1 MLNQI
6 KVDIIKRKSNNVY
19 SMEENPE
26 KRWIEQGIADIE
38 FYLNTDDIGEHAAM
52 VAKIADEAII
62 TLQEN
67 GIDIYIDSDL
77 TIYDALQDVK
87 NQINEIERLKR
98 NQIIK
103 GELVNYAQPYNDWQS
118 LAQSNRQKKEL
129 QHRREML
136 SFVLELSESAVLHDR
151 ERFTQIFASII
162 VSYDI
167 EQDDRVEL
175 LKLAHQYIGDFGI
188 DLSMMDVMQTLRDY
202 ADNMNELKE
211 IRFYFDRSAWSIL
224 NKIAQVV
231 DQAGEEIMNHQ
242 VWNFFVEKIIE
253 RSILRYANFTYFDQI
268 DDDIYDLADEIGI
281 PAELVQELIKDVT
294 E

>member
-6 KVDIIKRKSNNVY
+6 KFDIIKRKSNNVS

-26 KRWIEQGIADIE
+26 KRWIEQGIADLE
-38 FYLNTDDIGEHAAM
+38 FYLNTDDIGEHAAT

-87 NQINEIERLKR
+87 NQLNETERLKR

-129 QHRREML
+129 LHRREML
-136 SFVLELSESAVLHDR
+136 NFVLELSESSLLHDR

-167 EQDDRVEL
+167 EQEDRIEL
-175 LKLAHQYIGDFGI
+175 LNLANRFVHEYDIELTMI
-188 DLSMMDVMQTLRDY
+188 DVLQTVQNY
-202 ADNMNELKE
+202 AENMNELRE
-211 IRFYFDRSAWSIL
+211 ILFYFDRSAWSIL

-253 RSILRYANFTYFDQI
+253 RSILRYANITYFDQI

-281 PAELVQELIKDVT
+281 PGEVVQQLIKDVT